1 MEKVLV
7 EARCDH
13 MHLHIRL
20 RHDPLHDI
28 VSEID
33 QIAVFVR
40 DIKDLSAVPDGQ
52 VNAFFICT
60 HKAFCIDLFRFLSVL
75 RFFVFV
81 LYKKEEF
88 VQRQFDDSSGRPGAL
103 QRSPGNLEGTRTA
116 D

>member
-7 EARCDH
+7 KAHCDH

-60 HKAFCIDLFRFLSVL
+60 LR
-75 RFFVFV
+75 RFF
-81 LYKKEEF
+81 LKTDQKNI
-88 VQRQFDDSSGRPGAL
+88 
-103 QRSPGNLEGTRTA
+103 SPKDRRK
-116 D
+116 